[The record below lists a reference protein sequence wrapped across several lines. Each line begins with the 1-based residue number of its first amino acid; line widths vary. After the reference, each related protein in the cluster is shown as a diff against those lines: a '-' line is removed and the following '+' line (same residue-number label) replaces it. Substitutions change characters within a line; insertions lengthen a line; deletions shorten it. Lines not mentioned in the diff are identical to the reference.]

1 MKRYDTDVA
10 IIGGGSA
17 GLAAAI
23 VVAKEGKNAL
33 ILERDK
39 ELGGITLQCIHNGFG
54 IHEFKEELTGPEFV
68 QRFINKVKELDIPYK
83 LETMVIKIS
92 KDKTIYAINKD
103 EGLIEIKAKAI
114 VLCMG
119 CRERTRGSINMPG
132 FRPAGIY
139 TAGQA
144 QRFVNVEGY
153 LPGRSYVIL
162 GSGDIGMIMARRL
175 TWEGCQV
182 KAVVEIQP
190 YVSGLLRNQVQCLE
204 DYDIPLITTY
214 TVTKIHGRNR
224 VKGVTIS
231 KVDRKFDRIIGTDR
245 FIECDTLLLSV
256 GLIPENE
263 LTQNCGAEISSNG
276 GPIVDNNLQTTKEG
290 IFACGNVLQVHD
302 LVDLVVAEAKRAGLN
317 TIKYINNELGK
328 DIGKKKH
335 IKCVAGENVNY
346 VKPDLINISDLSEE
360 IIFSFRVN
368 HPERRILIQFKDD
381 DNKVLFKKKRRYV
394 LPSEMIELNVNLLE
408 TGISEKTRQIQIEVV
423 PEPEILFD
431 NRNDFEKWRG
441 SI

>member
-1 MKRYDTDVA
+1 MNNYEVDVVV
-10 IIGGGSA
+10 IGGGSA

-23 VVAKEGKNAL
+23 VVNKAGLNVL

-54 IHEFKEELTGPEFV
+54 LHEFEEELTGPEYV
-68 QRFINKVKELDIPYK
+68 QRFINQVKELEIPYK
-83 LETMVIKIS
+83 LDTMVIEFTPE
-92 KDKTIYAINKD
+92 KTVYAVNNK

-114 VLCMG
+114 ILAMG

-144 QRFVNVEGY
+144 QRFVNIEGY

-182 KAVVEIQP
+182 KAVVEILP
-190 YVSGLLRNQVQCLE
+190 YVSGLIRNQVQCLE
-204 DYDIPLITTY
+204 DYGIPLITSY
-214 TVTKIHGRNR
+214 TVTKIHGRDR

-231 KVDRKFDRIIGTDR
+231 KVDRNFDRVIGSEK

-263 LTQNCGAEISSNG
+263 LTREAGAKISEMG
-276 GPIVDNNLQTTKEG
+276 GPIIDNNLETTIKG
-290 IFACGNVLQVHD
+290 VFACGNVLQVHD
-302 LVDLVVAEAKRAGLN
+302 LVDLVTAEAKRAGLN
-317 TIKYINNELGK
+317 AIDYIKNRYGREQEKVGLIT
-328 DIGKKKH
+328 
-335 IKCVAGENVNY
+335 CVPGENVGY
-346 VKPDLINISDLSEE
+346 VKPDLIKKSELDKD
-360 IIFSFRVN
+360 IIFTFRAKR
-368 HPERRILIQFKDD
+368 PDRRIQIQFKDEN
-381 DNKVLFKKKRRYV
+381 NKVLFKRKRSYV
-394 LPSEMIELNVNLLE
+394 IPSEMLEIKLNLSELPIDPSCRNIE
-408 TGISEKTRQIQIEVV
+408 IEVIPR
-423 PEPEILFD
+423 PEVLIEED
-431 NRNDFEKWRG
+431 
-441 SI
+441 